1 MNQKIKI
8 LIFSLV
14 FGVSGLLIPVVY
26 FWVSEGSVL
35 SIQTIQIKTG
45 SRAKA
50 EELQL
55 YLREFIRKPLY
66 GVDLK
71 QVQVAAQKHPWVA
84 LAWVRRQPP
93 AGLEVEIVER
103 EPVALMKQNKLMVVD
118 SLGVIFKTAENEAEL
133 ALPLVHQPSE
143 VAILLAHTQAKQP
156 GGVILEIK
164 PQGVNQH
171 RVLFSGGLEV
181 IVGDKNLVSQWQ
193 KLAHILKSLGDKQN
207 TLAFVYLDDTHKHNQ
222 IAVRFK
228 KR

>member
-26 FWVSEGSVL
+26 TWVSEGSVL

-71 QVQVAAQKHPWVA
+71 QVQAAAQKHPWVA

-103 EPVALMKQNKLMVVD
+103 EPVALMKQNKLMV
-118 SLGVIFKTAENEAEL
+118 
-133 ALPLVHQPSE
+133 
-143 VAILLAHTQAKQP
+143 
-156 GGVILEIK
+156 
-164 PQGVNQH
+164 
-171 RVLFSGGLEV
+171 
-181 IVGDKNLVSQWQ
+181 
-193 KLAHILKSLGDKQN
+193 
-207 TLAFVYLDDTHKHNQ
+207 
-222 IAVRFK
+222 
-228 KR
+228 